1 MIHII
6 SPAKSLDFETP
17 ATTSISSEYTF
28 QDESSEIMSAL
39 SKESRDKL
47 MKLMSIS
54 ENLADLNFTRN
65 QQWELSGTKT
75 KDAKQALLAFTGDV
89 YTGMNP
95 TSFSDTDFDYAQSHL
110 RILSGLYGLLKPMDL
125 ILPYRLEMG
134 TSFGV
139 KGSKN
144 LYDYWGNKITIEVNK
159 ALKGHEEK
167 VLVNLASN
175 EYFKAVNRKLVDGE
189 IITPEFK
196 DEKNGKLK
204 IISFYAKKARGMM
217 SNYIIKNK
225 IAKVEDLK
233 GFDYE
238 GYHFSN
244 ELSKKNQ
251 LVFTRAENWN

>member
-17 ATTSISSEYTF
+17 AETAISTAYAF
-28 QDESSEIMSAL
+28 KKESAQIMNKL
-39 SKESRDKL
+39 SKESREKL

-65 QQWELSGTKT
+65 QQWKVPSIKT
-75 KDAKQALLAFTGDV
+75 KEAKQALLAFTGDV
-89 YTGMNP
+89 YAGMNP
-95 TSFSDTDFDYAQSHL
+95 GSFSDTDFEYAQSHL
-110 RILSGLYGLLKPMDL
+110 RILSGLYGILKPMDL

-134 TSFGV
+134 TSFSV
-139 KGSKN
+139 NGSKN
-144 LYDYWGNKITIEVNK
+144 LYDYWGDKITQEVNK
-159 ALKGHEEK
+159 ALKGHGEK
-167 VLVNLASN
+167 VLINLASN
-175 EYFKAVNRKLVDGE
+175 EYFKAVKPKLLDGE

-225 IAKVEDLK
+225 IAQVEDLK

-244 ELSKKNQ
+244 ELSKANK

>member
-6 SPAKSLDFETP
+6 SPAKSLDFETSVE
-17 ATTSISSEYTF
+17 TSISSDYVF
-28 QDESSEIMSAL
+28 KKESVEIMKAL
-39 SKESRDKL
+39 KNTPREKL
-47 MKLMSIS
+47 MSLMSIS
-54 ENLADLNFTRN
+54 ENLADLNYKRN
-65 QQWELSGTKT
+65 QNWEAPVSGTKN
-75 KDAKQALLAFTGDV
+75 AKQALLAFTGDV

-95 TSFSDTDFDYAQSHL
+95 TDFSDTDFEYAQSHL

-134 TSFGV
+134 TSFSV
-139 KGSKN
+139 KGCKN
-144 LYDYWGNKITIEVNK
+144 LYDFWGNKITDEINQV
-159 ALKGHEEK
+159 LKGHSEK

-175 EYFKAVNRKLVDGE
+175 EYFKSVKVKAVDGE

-225 IAKVEDLK
+225 ISRVEDLK

-238 GYHFSN
+238 GYHFNS
-244 ELSKKNQ
+244 ELSKQNN

>member
-17 ATTSISSEYTF
+17 AETSISSVYVF
-28 QDESSEIMSAL
+28 KKESLEIMKAL
-39 SKESRDKL
+39 KNASREKL
-47 MKLMSIS
+47 MNLMSIS

-65 QQWELSGTKT
+65 QNWEAPNAGTVN
-75 KDAKQALLAFTGDV
+75 AKQALLAFTGDV
-89 YTGMNP
+89 YAGMNP
-95 TSFSDTDFDYAQSHL
+95 KQFSDTDYEYAQNHL

-134 TSFGV
+134 TSFSV

-144 LYDYWGNKITIEVNK
+144 LYDFWGNKITDEINQ
-159 ALKGHEEK
+159 ALKGHSEK
-167 VLVNLASN
+167 VLVNLSST
-175 EYFKAVNRKLVDGE
+175 EYFKSVKTKAVDGE

-225 IAKVEDLK
+225 ISRVEDLK

-238 GYHFSN
+238 GYHFN
-244 ELSKKNQ
+244 GELSKQNK
-251 LVFTRAENWN
+251 LIFTRAENWN

>member
-1 MIHII
+1 MIQII

-17 ATTSISSEYTF
+17 AKTNFSSIYTF
-28 QDESSEIMSAL
+28 QEESEQLIKAL
-39 SKESRDKL
+39 RKVSRQKL
-47 MKLMSIS
+47 SSLMSIS
-54 ENLADLNFTRN
+54 DKLADLNFNRN
-65 QQWELSGTKT
+65 QHWDLSALKT
-75 KDAKQALLAFTGDV
+75 DAAKQALLAFTGDV

-95 TSFSDTDFDYAQSHL
+95 TSFSETDFEYAQNHL

-134 TSFGV
+134 TSFSS
-139 KGSKN
+139 KGNQN
-144 LYDYWGNKITIEVNK
+144 LYQFWGEKITNEINES
-159 ALKGHEEK
+159 LKGQEEK
-167 VLVNLASN
+167 VLINLASN
-175 EYFKAVNRKLVDGE
+175 EYFKSVKPKLLNGE
-189 IITPEFK
+189 IVTPEFK

-225 IAKVEDLK
+225 ISKVEDLK

-238 GYHFSN
+238 GYN
-244 ELSKKNQ
+244 YNDELSKSNQ